1 MNIYIKYLHYLSPV
15 STVMYGELILL
26 LLYFFSHSCIIV
38 NKIVRV
44 IDECVMYVLLFV
56 LFLSLVKFVFYIFRF
71 CLPLYG
77 EIKICNNRKGLRFAC
92 ISAT

>member
-38 NKIVRV
+38 HKIVRV
-44 IDECVMYVLLFV
+44 IDECVMYVLF
-56 LFLSLVKFVFYIFRF
+56 FLSLVKFVF
-71 CLPLYG
+71 LYFSLLST
-77 EIKICNNRKGLRFAC
+77 IVW
-92 ISAT
+92 

>member
-38 NKIVRV
+38 HNIVRV
-44 IDECVMYVLLFV
+44 IDEVSCMFSYLC
-56 LFLSLVKFVFYIFRF
+56 YF
-71 CLPLYG
+71 CH
-77 EIKICNNRKGLRFAC
+77 
-92 ISAT
+92 

>member
-38 NKIVRV
+38 HKIVRV

-56 LFLSLVKFVFYIFRF
+56 LFLSLVKF
-71 CLPLYG
+71 LYFSFLST
-77 EIKICNNRKGLRFAC
+77 IVW
-92 ISAT
+92 